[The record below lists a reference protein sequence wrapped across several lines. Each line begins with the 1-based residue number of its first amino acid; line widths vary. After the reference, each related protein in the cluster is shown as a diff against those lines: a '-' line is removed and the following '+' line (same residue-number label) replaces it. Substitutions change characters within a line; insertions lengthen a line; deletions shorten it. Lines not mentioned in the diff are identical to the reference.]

1 LALEHTLLERVTDLV
16 AQFEDARA
24 AGLPGN
30 QLAPLLRAIG
40 EVRHLTD
47 ALGSELAAEL
57 ARLSVSAEDSLAR
70 RLGDR
75 SAPDAVAR
83 LVGIEPGE
91 ALDWCAAGTIT
102 AARVSLTGEV
112 LPPRHP
118 GLAEALHGAVLSPRA
133 IRLIGD
139 TLDKLGRQL
148 PDEAVEQA
156 GRVLIG
162 IAPGLPARHLTKLCT
177 QAIDRFDPDGV
188 APREDELLAGRG
200 LQIVKLPNGATKW
213 ILTLDPLSEGFLR
226 TALDART
233 APRRIPTFTDATEPA
248 LTDPMLADQRTLPQR
263 RLDTVVA
270 WARESL
276 THDHGQLA
284 GTAVTMVIEIPLAT
298 LECGLGP
305 AYIQGVDLPISAG
318 TARRLAAQAEI
329 IPVVL
334 GTDSQPLDYGGSAR
348 LYSAAQRRAM
358 ALRDGGCVFCGA
370 PPGWCEAAHLDPW
383 ALTKATNLDNGA
395 LMCPPDHARF
405 DLEHWEL
412 EWRDGV
418 PWLIP
423 PAFIDASRTP
433 RRGWRPRLPA
443 IA

>member
-1 LALEHTLLERVTDLV
+1 MALEHTLLGRVTELV
-16 AQFEDARA
+16 AQFEVGARGGPA
-24 AGLPGN
+24 RQHPRLLAWATRRLP
-30 QLAPLLRAIG
+30 PPS
-40 EVRHLTD
+40 D
-47 ALGSELAAEL
+47 ALGSEVAAEL
-57 ARLSVSAEDSLAR
+57 ARLSASPEDSLAR

-83 LVGIEPGE
+83 LAGIEPGE
-91 ALDWCAAGTIT
+91 ALDWCAAGTMT
-102 AARVSLTGEV
+102 ASRASLTGEV

-118 GLAEALHGAVLSPRA
+118 ALTEALHGSLLSPRA
-133 IRLIGD
+133 VRLIGD
-139 TLDKLGRQL
+139 TLDKLGRKL
-148 PDEAVEQA
+148 PDAAVRQAEQI
-156 GRVLIG
+156 LIE
-162 IAPGLPARHLTKLCT
+162 IAPGLPARHLAKLCT

-188 APREDELLAGRG
+188 APREEELRAGRG
-200 LQIVKLPNGATKW
+200 LQIVKLPNGSTKW

-233 APRRIPTFTDATEPA
+233 APRRTPTFTDATE
-248 LTDPMLADQRTLPQR
+248 LADPVLADPRTLRQR
-263 RLDTVVA
+263 RLDAVVA

-276 THDHGQLA
+276 THDHGQVA
-284 GTAVTMVIEIPLAT
+284 GTAVTMVVEIPLAT

-318 TARRLAAQAEI
+318 TARRLAAEAEI

-334 GTDSQPLDYGGSAR
+334 GTKSQPLDHGSSAR
-348 LYSAAQRRAM
+348 LFSAAQRRAM

-383 ALTKATNLDNGA
+383 ALTKKTNLDNGA
-395 LMCPPDHARF
+395 LMCPADHARF

-423 PAFIDASRTP
+423 PATIDASRTP